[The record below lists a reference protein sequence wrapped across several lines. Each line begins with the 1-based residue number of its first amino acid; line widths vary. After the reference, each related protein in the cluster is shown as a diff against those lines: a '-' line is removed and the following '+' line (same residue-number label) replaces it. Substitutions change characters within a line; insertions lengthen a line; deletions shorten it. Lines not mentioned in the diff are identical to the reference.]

1 MFRCDFD
8 VMKNLE
14 SLEKL
19 KGSEHS
25 LAHST
30 AATYCTATTC
40 TRLQKKRKGVT
51 PLGDY
56 IDRPTTASWLVHRSG
71 ELIGRQCKMPRSQH
85 CFLYCYKQ
93 NCL

>member
-1 MFRCDFD
+1 MSHLLYLMFRCDFD

-14 SLEKL
+14 NLEKL

-40 TRLQKKRKGVT
+40 TRLQTENEKTKKRKEKGS
-51 PLGDY
+51 L
-56 IDRPTTASWLVHRSG
+56 S
-71 ELIGRQCKMPRSQH
+71 K
-85 CFLYCYKQ
+85 FLLKKHHIEYLNTYMEY
-93 NCL
+93 